1 MIRRRF
7 HLPEFLAALLTT
19 AALAG
24 CMPSLE
30 SSEPPARSYWL
41 DAADAAGPV
50 RVTVHLSVVPGLDTE
65 RIQVLEPDQRLNYY
79 AGAYWVENLEP
90 LLESV
95 LDRSLNGPGDQQHA
109 VSLEVSVERFFAVS
123 LGEGGAPDV
132 VLTADYRGVVGIG
145 VHCAFDERVRAGSAR
160 LRDIVAA
167 HQALVDDLAG
177 ALAGFAARLAEGGD
191 VSC

>member
-50 RVTVHLSVVPGLDTE
+50 RVTASYGRLSASGTVE
-65 RIQVLEPDQRLNYY
+65 
-79 AGAYWVENLEP
+79 AG
-90 LLESV
+90 
-95 LDRSLNGPGDQQHA
+95 RSL
-109 VSLEVSVERFFAVS
+109 
-123 LGEGGAPDV
+123 
-132 VLTADYRGVVGIG
+132 VLTLGK
-145 VHCAFDERVRAGSAR
+145 
-160 LRDIVAA
+160 
-167 HQALVDDLAG
+167 
-177 ALAGFAARLAEGGD
+177 
-191 VSC
+191 